1 MDWQA
6 VASAMNTRMAELD
19 VTQVD
24 LSRRSGVSVATL
36 RTLQSGESRRRSPR
50 TLSAV
55 SEALGWPSGHL
66 TAVAEG
72 RPPQEVG
79 SSAAPTAEAL
89 HLAVQ
94 ALEARLEAVERR
106 LPAGER

>member
-24 LSRRSGVSVATL
+24 LSRRSGVSVSTL
-36 RTLQSGESRRRSPR
+36 RALQSGQSRRRSPR

-79 SSAAPTAEAL
+79 SSAVPAVETL
-89 HLAVQ
+89 HLAMQ